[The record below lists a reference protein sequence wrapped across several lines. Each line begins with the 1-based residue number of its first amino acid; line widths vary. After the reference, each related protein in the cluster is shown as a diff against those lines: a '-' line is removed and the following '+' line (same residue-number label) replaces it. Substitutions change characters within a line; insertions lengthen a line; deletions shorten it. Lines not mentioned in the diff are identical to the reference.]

1 MWQRIQTLYLAI
13 ATALSVAM
21 FFSTKAVI
29 PAAADHEEQL
39 ISFISY
45 TPYLI
50 LLAVVSLLDILALTT
65 YRHRVFQM
73 RTSVLTAL
81 ITLAL
86 QIWLVVD
93 FVSTHSEVIFKL
105 PAVFPAVSCVLEI
118 LAARS
123 ILADE
128 MMVRSA
134 SRLRSSRKR

>member
-73 RTSVLTAL
+73 RTSVLTA
-81 ITLAL
+81 
-86 QIWLVVD
+86 QIGRAHV
-93 FVSTHSEVIFKL
+93 
-105 PAVFPAVSCVLEI
+105 
-118 LAARS
+118 
-123 ILADE
+123 
-128 MMVRSA
+128 
-134 SRLRSSRKR
+134 